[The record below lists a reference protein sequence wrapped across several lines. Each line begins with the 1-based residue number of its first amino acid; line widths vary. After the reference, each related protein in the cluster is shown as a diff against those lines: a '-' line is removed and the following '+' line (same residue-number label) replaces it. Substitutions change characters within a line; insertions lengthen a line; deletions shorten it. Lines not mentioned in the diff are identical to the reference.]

1 MKIFSFFAIAQKV
14 LELGK
19 IQFPGR
25 IDLDRPV
32 EKPLWATKRHF
43 KRPSYATS
51 KMARFSVFWPKI
63 RIFCTFWPLTRPFVG
78 GFGRSKFLVK
88 AHGRPVQT
96 PPKPGRS
103 GNRFTRI
110 FIRENW
116 SKMQILPIL
125 TQLWPA
131 LAGKPVD
138 QFQPLRWPRIGLE
151 GLFKDQLWAQDPK
164 HKRANCGR
172 SKNLRQLIA
181 SRPC

>member
-1 MKIFSFFAIAQKV
+1 MKV
-14 LELGK
+14 
-19 IQFPGR
+19 
-25 IDLDRPV
+25 
-32 EKPLWATKRHF
+32 
-43 KRPSYATS
+43 
-51 KMARFSVFWPKI
+51 
-63 RIFCTFWPLTRPFVG
+63 
-78 GFGRSKFLVK
+78 
-88 AHGRPVQT
+88 HGRPVQML
-96 PPKPGRS
+96 PKPGRS

-138 QFQPLRWPRIGLE
+138 QFQPLRWPRTGLE

-181 SRPC
+181 SWFCSFTWSNTFTWSITLTWPKLTRSTPNDIPGGFLRKKRSFFQKPPSIRKIWILYVPNTHF